1 MRIIGV
7 AIGALMIGG
16 AVIALTGTASADGGG
31 NGNGNGETTT
41 VIKGCMNPDST
52 NYNDAATEDDGS
64 CIFDDA
70 DEQQNYVEDL
80 SEQKRKEEE
89 AKKQELIKILRK
101 NCNDLYNAKGIR
113 QKDDTQK
120 VLELN
125 KVGSRACDINEL
137 QVIIYTDKEYY
148 IVGETVNVYVGKRYY
163 ETEGFVGDNWHRWG
177 SESSK
182 YGEPLGFKLG
192 VWDEYAEEYG
202 DNSTVSLKSW
212 GSALNGA
219 VANNSLPTGLV
230 DNNCKSG
237 NKRTYNCDKAGTGKR
252 QYSWQRFSFNTSN
265 LTIVEPLGFT
275 IKSKIY
281 RGDCGPLTPFAGT
294 IDLTKEKQRAFTIFP
309 KSCSLANLKEFGVY
323 EAEQK
328 KKNHAAE
335 TSHLKQSH
343 HSFIDNWW

>member
-16 AVIALTGTASADGGG
+16 AVIALTGTASAGGGG
-31 NGNGNGETTT
+31 NGNGNGENTT

-52 NYNDAATEDDGS
+52 NYNEAATEDNGS
-64 CIFDDA
+64 CVFA
-70 DEQQNYVEDL
+70 DEQDQQDYVEDL
-80 SEQKRKEEE
+80 NEQKRKEEE

-101 NCNDLYNAKGIR
+101 NCNDLYNSKGIR
-113 QKDDTQK
+113 QKDSTQK
-120 VLELN
+120 VLELS
-125 KVGSRACDINEL
+125 KTGKTTCDVQEI
-137 QVIIYTDKEYY
+137 QVMIYTDKEYY

-163 ETEGFVGDNWHRWG
+163 ETDGTKNYWHRWG
-177 SESSK
+177 SASSA
-182 YGEPLGFKLG
+182 YGEGLGFKLG
-192 VWDEYAEEYG
+192 VWDEYAEDYG
-202 DNSTVSLKSW
+202 GGATVTLKGW

-237 NKRTYNCDKAGTGKR
+237 EGKTYNCDGAGKGKR
-252 QYSWQRFSFNTSN
+252 QYSWQRFSFNTAN
-265 LTIVEPLGFT
+265 LTIAEPLGFT

-281 RGDCGPLTPFAGT
+281 RGDEGVFCSGT
-294 IDLTKEKQRAFTIFP
+294 IDLTKDKQRAFTIFP
-309 KSCSLANLKEFGVY
+309 KTCSIDNLKEFGVY

-328 KKNHAAE
+328 RENYAAE

-343 HSFIDNWW
+343 HSFIDNWL